1 MPQRIYECLI
11 LLDTTK
17 VAGDQAGAVAQL
29 HAILEKHQAKI
40 QASRPWDERRLA
52 YPINGQKKGLY
63 YLIYFETEPK
73 NVSPIEHDFKL
84 NETILRFQTLR
95 TEDKWIE
102 TMLALARAEHALA
115 LQPVQEAPLDAA
127 TGSEPIGAGG
137 RGGYG
142 GGRGRRG
149 DGGDKH

>member
-29 HAILEKHQAKI
+29 HATLEKHHAKV

-63 YLIYFETEPK
+63 FLIYFETEPK

-95 TEDKWIE
+95 IEEKWVE
-102 TMLALARAEHALA
+102 TMLALARDEHALA
-115 LQPVQEAPLDAA
+115 LQSVQEDPLDAT
-127 TGSEPIGAGG
+127 TGSEPVGAGH
-137 RGGYG
+137 RGP
-142 GGRGRRG
+142 RGRRG
-149 DGGDKH
+149 DDDDKH

>member
-29 HAILEKHQAKI
+29 HATLEKHQAKV

-52 YPINGQKKGLY
+52 YPINAQKKGLY

-73 NVSPIEHDFKL
+73 NVAPVERDFKL

-95 TEDKWIE
+95 IEDKWIE
-102 TMLALARAEHALA
+102 TMLALARDEHALA
-115 LQPVQEAPLDAA
+115 LQSVVEDPLDHT
-127 TGSEPIGAGG
+127 TGTDMGG
-137 RGGYG
+137 ERR

-149 DGGDKH
+149 GDEDKE

>member
-29 HAILEKHQAKI
+29 HATLDKHHAKV

-52 YPINGQKKGLY
+52 YPVSAQKKGLY

-73 NVSPIEHDFKL
+73 NVLPIEHDFKL

-95 TEDKWIE
+95 IEDKWVE
-102 TMLALARAEHALA
+102 TMLALARDEHALA
-115 LQPVQEAPLDAA
+115 LQSVVEEPLDHM
-127 TGSEPIGAGG
+127 TGSDMSGE
-137 RGGYG
+137 RR

-149 DGGDKH
+149 DDDKD